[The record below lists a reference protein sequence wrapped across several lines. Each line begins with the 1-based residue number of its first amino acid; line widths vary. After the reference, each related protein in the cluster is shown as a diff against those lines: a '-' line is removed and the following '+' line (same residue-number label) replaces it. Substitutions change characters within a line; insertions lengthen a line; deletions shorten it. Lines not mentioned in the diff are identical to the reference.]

1 MFVKKRKSNLNS
13 KHYIMPNTPEEKDQN
28 TKTRLALI
36 EQSIASFTRM
46 YTNDMAEL
54 KASLKVVLEHYV
66 TRGEIDARF
75 DRQQDE
81 IDGRME
87 GANERI
93 GTKLDRKDFDK
104 FQVKVED
111 HINDGRI
118 NFGGVAQSVITTVL
132 TTAILGGLYFF
143 GIK

>member
-1 MFVKKRKSNLNS
+1 MEN
-13 KHYIMPNTPEEKDQN
+13 EKDQN

-36 EQSIASFTRM
+36 EQSIASFTKQ

-54 KASLKVVLEHYV
+54 KASLKLVLESYV
-66 TRGEIDARF
+66 TRKEIDARF

-81 IDGRME
+81 IDGRIT

-93 GTKLDRKDFDK
+93 GEKVDKEDFDK
-104 FQVKVED
+104 FQTKVEK
-111 HINDGRI
+111 HIDNGRI
-118 NFGGVAQSVITTVL
+118 NFGGIAQSVITTVL
-132 TTAILGGLYFF
+132 TTAILGGIYYF